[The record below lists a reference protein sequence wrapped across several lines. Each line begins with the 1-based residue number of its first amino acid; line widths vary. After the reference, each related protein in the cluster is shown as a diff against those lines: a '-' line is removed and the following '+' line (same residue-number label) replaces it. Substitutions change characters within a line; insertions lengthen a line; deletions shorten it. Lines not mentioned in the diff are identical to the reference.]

1 LCWGQGGEAYFAAL
15 HCFANGTWDAWV
27 TPSHAD
33 ISHLRREEPNEL
45 LTPTGVS
52 YELALAAVF
61 RALGDDMPAG
71 FGLNYLDRRIT
82 PGLPGPAQA

>member
-1 LCWGQGGEAYFAAL
+1 LCWGQGGEAYFA
-15 HCFANGTWDAWV
+15 ANGTWDAWV